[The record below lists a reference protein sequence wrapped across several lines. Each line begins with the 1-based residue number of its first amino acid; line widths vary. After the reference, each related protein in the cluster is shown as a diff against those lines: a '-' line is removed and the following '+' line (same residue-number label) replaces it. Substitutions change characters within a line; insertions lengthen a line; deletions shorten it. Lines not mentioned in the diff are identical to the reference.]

1 MIKIFFLLSLALATA
16 NSAGLA
22 HGQEIAVP
30 PITGQA
36 GTEEITEAA
45 LAASYRLLDS
55 TNYTEQVKAN
65 VYPMALTFF
74 NEGLS
79 QTAKKAG
86 IELDEAL
93 IKNLRSA
100 MIEELDLVMEEY
112 TKKTRIEAA
121 FIYAKYYE
129 PQELDRLAEIYTD
142 PVMQKSIEIG
152 PKIQVE
158 LVSLGMETMR
168 EYQPQIEQRMKDVV
182 EQYLAQIIAEE
193 RS

>member
-1 MIKIFFLLSLALATA
+1 
-16 NSAGLA
+16 
-22 HGQEIAVP
+22 
-30 PITGQA
+30 
-36 GTEEITEAA
+36 
-45 LAASYRLLDS
+45 
-55 TNYTEQVKAN
+55 
-65 VYPMALTFF
+65 MALTFF

-93 IKNLRSA
+93 IKNLRFA
-100 MIEELDLVMEEY
+100 MIEELGLVMEEY

-168 EYQPQIEQRMKDVV
+168 EYQPQVEQRMKDVV